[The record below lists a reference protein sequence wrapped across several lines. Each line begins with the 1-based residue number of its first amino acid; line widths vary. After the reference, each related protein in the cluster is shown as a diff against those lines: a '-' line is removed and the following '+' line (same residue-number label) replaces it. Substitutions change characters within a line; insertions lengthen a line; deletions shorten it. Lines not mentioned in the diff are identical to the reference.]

1 MFRYE
6 LKTLVCFL
14 YQVFIFTII
23 NQGTTMQRVIVYI
36 VFFFGLQLGSAQVE
50 TARKTLRIK
59 AKELANKD
67 EQSPAILKLSP
78 IRGLTTKDVKIT
90 MGIPPIDGF
99 TKREPNMSTQRDV
112 VDPTWEVKQKFSEN
126 QKDTSRYGKDY
137 YFGNIKTKSKF
148 IRLVCRDHE
157 YEDGDRIKL
166 IVNKVII
173 HPNIVLRNSGYVID
187 IDLEEGLNKIEFY
200 ALNEGTS
207 SPNTAELKVYDENG
221 VVIGSG
227 QWLLTTG
234 YKANLM
240 VLRQ

>member
-1 MFRYE
+1 MF
-6 LKTLVCFL
+6 
-14 YQVFIFTII
+14 QVFIFTVI
-23 NQGTTMQRVIVYI
+23 NQCTYMQRFLFYI
-36 VFFFGLQLGSAQVE
+36 FVFIGLQLCNAQPE

-59 AKELANKD
+59 AKEIGKID
-67 EQSPAILKLSP
+67 ENSSSILELSP

-99 TKREPNMSTQRDV
+99 SKRERSISAPRDV
-112 VDPTWEVKQKFSEN
+112 VDPTWEIKQKFSEN
-126 QKDTSRYGKDY
+126 QKDVSKYGKDY
-137 YFGNIKTKSKF
+137 YLGNIKTKSKY
-148 IRLVCRDHE
+148 IRIVCRDHE

-166 IVNKVII
+166 MLNKVVL
-173 HPNIVLRNSGYVID
+173 HPNIVLRNSGYVMD
-187 IDLEEGLNKIEFY
+187 IELDEGLNSIQFY

-221 VVIGSG
+221 SIIGSG

>member
-1 MFRYE
+1 
-6 LKTLVCFL
+6 
-14 YQVFIFTII
+14 
-23 NQGTTMQRVIVYI
+23 MQRIV
-36 VFFFGLQLGSAQVE
+36 VLLLLFFGFQLSQAQPE

-59 AKELANKD
+59 AKNLAKKD
-67 EQSPAILKLSP
+67 ENSPSLLKLSP

-99 TKREPNMSTQRDV
+99 AKKERGITNQRDV

-126 QKDTSRYGKDY
+126 QKDVSKYRKDFY
-137 YFGNIKTKSKF
+137 LGNIKTKSKY

-166 IVNKVII
+166 MLNKVII
-173 HPNIVLRNSGYVID
+173 HPNIVLRNSGYIID
-187 IDLEEGLNKIEFY
+187 IDLEEGLNKIEFF

-221 VVIGSG
+221 IIIGSG